1 MWQLNLS
8 LGLAK
13 LVHLGNLY
21 IRVLDN
27 RRRESST
34 HDGFILLVNFARN
47 RNAYV
52 ILSPI

>member
-8 LGLAK
+8 LGFAK

-27 RRRESST
+27 RRRESSAC
-34 HDGFILLVNFARN
+34 DGFIMFINFARKIG
-47 RNAYV
+47 AYV
-52 ILSPI
+52 SLSSI